1 MLEYF
6 YQIKRRGDCMK
17 ESKNPLT
24 NNQIEELKELLNELK
39 YEQESLSEQTQKNFK
54 VIMQKLMKMQ
64 EYNEISDMTNQVFEM
79 RLSNIEDFLF
89 RLEGYIR
96 NIEIKK

>member
-1 MLEYF
+1 MEE
-6 YQIKRRGDCMK
+6 KRY
-17 ESKNPLT
+17 PLT
-24 NNQIEELKELLNELK
+24 DDQIGEINELLNELK
-39 YEQESLSEQTQKNFK
+39 EEQENLSEQTQKNFK
-54 VIMQKLMKMQ
+54 VIMQRLMKMQ

-96 NIEIKK
+96 NKKK

>member
-1 MLEYF
+1 MQGE
-6 YQIKRRGDCMK
+6 
-17 ESKNPLT
+17 NPMT
-24 NNQIEELKELLNELK
+24 NNQIEEINETLNELK
-39 YEQESLSEQTQKNFK
+39 IGQELLSSQSQKNFK
-54 VIMQKLMKMQ
+54 EIMKKLMKMQ

-96 NIEIKK
+96 NNK

>member
-1 MLEYF
+1 
-6 YQIKRRGDCMK
+6 MK
-17 ESKNPLT
+17 EQKNPLT
-24 NNQIEELKELLNELK
+24 NDQIEEINVLLNEIK
-39 YEQESLSEQTQKNFK
+39 NEQENLSEQTQKNFK
-54 VIMQKLMKMQ
+54 VVMQKLMKMQ

-96 NIEIKK
+96 NQTK

>member
-1 MLEYF
+1 ME
-6 YQIKRRGDCMK
+6 
-17 ESKNPLT
+17 ENPKA
-24 NNQIEELKELLNELK
+24 NNQIEEINVVLNELK
-39 YEQESLSEQTQKNFK
+39 DGQLLLSNQLQKNFK
-54 VIMQKLMKMQ
+54 EIMKKLMKMQ

-96 NIEIKK
+96 NNK

>member
-1 MLEYF
+1 MEE
-6 YQIKRRGDCMK
+6 I
-17 ESKNPLT
+17 KNPLT
-24 NNQIEELKELLNELK
+24 NDQIEEINELLNELK
-39 YEQESLSEQTQKNFK
+39 NEQANLSEQIQKNFK

-64 EYNEISDMTNQVFEM
+64 EYNEISDMTNQVFEL

-96 NIEIKK
+96 SKNN

>member
-1 MLEYF
+1 
-6 YQIKRRGDCMK
+6 MK
-17 ESKNPLT
+17 ENQNPLT
-24 NNQIEELKELLNELK
+24 NNQIEEIIELLNELK
-39 YEQESLSEQTQKNFK
+39 NEQQNLSEQTQKNFK

-96 NIEIKK
+96 NK